1 MAVSWSSTT
10 SSSPP
15 TSLCLDAVYRK
26 LKTGSYAPPQISLGV
41 EGNVGV
47 GPVDIGGKVG
57 FGAGGPSRSGEQ
69 PFYEPLSEDQ
79 VGAEGFHV
87 GGQTVVGVDN
97 TRYNLGGGLAG
108 GFVPGKSWPTLTVP
122 AFVK

>member
-1 MAVSWSSTT
+1 M
-10 SSSPP
+10 SPP
-15 TSLCLDAVYRK
+15 GPPAHLQPLSCLDALYRK

-57 FGAGGPSRSGEQ
+57 FGAGGPSQ
-69 PFYEPLSEDQ
+69 PGDPAYYEPLSQDD

-108 GFVPGKSWPTLTVP
+108 GFVPGKSWPSFKVP